1 MMILQYLILILKVF
15 IIEYIIIF
23 LHELSHYVV
32 SLFLGFK
39 CSFYHVIPFTLY
51 KDGTKFKFK
60 FKPLIQGDMTSR
72 LHFNSIK
79 ISSKIEYNILLK
91 KLKIFLWIGPV
102 FDFTVFILFFC
113 IGVSNVKYSYLAL
126 ISLIHLSITT
136 LNFFNSDG
144 KYAIGAKED
153 SRIAFELVRS
163 FTICGNGEIPYESK
177 RILTDTHMEIADGI
191 TLEKFDVN
199 DLWNFLNNISFFTN
213 SLLSFLNKDLLIIH
227 PSTLNFFE
235 NLINDFDDIK
245 KYDYRQVEKTSIAI
259 IYYFI
264 SKKLKEKTFYPD
276 DNIINKVYAGCNS
289 IYFRKLFDLYFNSK
303 NDNIEYL
310 INEKNMPNYISHCEG
325 YNKLIINI
333 INLYENTLI

>member
-1 MMILQYLILILKVF
+1 MQYFILILKVF

-23 LHELSHYVV
+23 LHELSHYIV

-39 CSFYHVIPFTLY
+39 CSFYHVIPFTIY
-51 KDGTKFKFK
+51 KYDGKFKFK
-60 FKPLIQGDMTSR
+60 LKPLIQGNMTSR

-91 KLKIFLWIGPV
+91 KLKIFFWIGPV
-102 FDFTVFILFFC
+102 LDFIIFIILFC
-113 IGVSNVKYSYLAL
+113 IGVSNVNYSYLAL

-144 KYAIGAKED
+144 KYAIGANED
-153 SRIAFELVRS
+153 SRIAFDLIRS

-177 RILTDTHMEIADGI
+177 RILTDTHMEIADEI

-213 SLLSFLNKDLLIIH
+213 SLLSFLNKDLLTIH
-227 PSTLNFFE
+227 SSTFKFFE
-235 NLINDFDDIK
+235 SLIIDFDDIK
-245 KYDYRQVEKTSIAI
+245 KYDYRQIEKTSISL

-264 SKKLKEKTFYPD
+264 YKKLKDKSFYPND
-276 DNIINKVYAGCNS
+276 DIINNIYNGCNS
-289 IYFRKLFDLYFNSK
+289 IYFRKLFDLYFTSN
-303 NDNIEYL
+303 NNNIEYL
-310 INEKNMPNYISHCEG
+310 INENNMPNFMSHCEG
-325 YNKLIINI
+325 YNKLLINI
-333 INLYENTLI
+333 INLYKNEMV